1 MVIITLIIIE
11 SIDREMVGKL
21 LTLNAV
27 IHHKANSPEAVPLL
41 GNPWSIGSYQSFKVY

>member
-1 MVIITLIIIE
+1 MAIITLIVIE

-27 IHHKANSPEAVPLL
+27 IHHKANSPEAVSLFGESGLYRVP
-41 GNPWSIGSYQSFKVY
+41 SFF